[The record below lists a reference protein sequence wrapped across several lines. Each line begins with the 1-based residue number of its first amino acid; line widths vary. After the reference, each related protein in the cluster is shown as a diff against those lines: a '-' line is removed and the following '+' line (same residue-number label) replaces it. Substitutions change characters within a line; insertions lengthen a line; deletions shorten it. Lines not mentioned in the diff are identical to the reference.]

1 MAADAEQGEVQKDM
15 SGAEMADRLEA
26 EEAARKL
33 EEDKTTEP
41 EEQLAADLAAAVGL
55 PGDEEEAEE
64 EEEKDEE
71 PEGFVIEDD
80 AEEGGWNPDDMQ
92 SLQEDVA
99 RTIMGNSSSSSLIAL
114 CKVCGKNNAMKNQVF
129 CSSPCGADVRGA
141 TRQAKDQGLEVF
153 KAFKV
158 LRKSSPNE
166 FVAAVHIFRAK
177 CASAG
182 RGHKRPEFQ
191 WVRYHMTIML
201 ASRLQTGTKS
211 IWMTKCFCKLQEY
224 RGRDERGGVLCSIRA
239 RGEYVAGRQ
248 SVAGQ
253 DQGPDAHRAVCDLFG
268 RESARGSRQLRDQGQ
283 SECQRVK
290 SCHVCLQMSCYSNIM
305 ISCNCS
311 IWRGQDKSR

>member
-1 MAADAEQGEVQKDM
+1 MAADADQGEVKKEM

-33 EEDKTTEP
+33 EEDKTTEQ

-80 AEEGGWNPDDMQ
+80 ADEGGWNPDDMQ

-141 TRQAKDQGLEVF
+141 TRQAKDQGPEAF
-153 KAFKV
+153 KAFKA
-158 LRKSSPNE
+158 LRKSNPDE
-166 FVAAVHIFRAK
+166 FVAAIHIFRAK

-191 WVRYHMTIML
+191 WVRYHMAIML
-201 ASRLQTGTKS
+201 ASRLQTGSKS
-211 IWMTKCFCKLQEY
+211 IWMTKFAYANFKKIEEGMTELESFAQF
-224 RGRDERGGVLCSIRA
+224 EREVNMLP
-239 RGEYVAGRQ
+239 AGRV
-248 SVAGQ
+248 S
-253 DQGPDAHRAVCDLFG
+253 
-268 RESARGSRQLRDQGQ
+268 
-283 SECQRVK
+283 
-290 SCHVCLQMSCYSNIM
+290 
-305 ISCNCS
+305 
-311 IWRGQDKSR
+311 QDKTKVLMPIEQFVISLEGKTQEEVVSYGTKDRASVRE

>member
-1 MAADAEQGEVQKDM
+1 MAADADQGEVKKEM

-33 EEDKTTEP
+33 EEDKTTEQ

-141 TRQAKDQGLEVF
+141 TRQAKDQGPEAF
-153 KAFKV
+153 KAFKA
-158 LRKSSPNE
+158 LRKSNPDE
-166 FVAAVHIFRAK
+166 FVAAIHMFRA
-177 CASAG
+177 
-182 RGHKRPEFQ
+182 EFQ
-191 WVRYHMTIML
+191 WVRYHMAIML
-201 ASRLQTGTKS
+201 ASRLQTGSKS
-211 IWMTKCFCKLQEY
+211 IWMTKFAYANFKNIEEGMTEVESFAQF
-224 RGRDERGGVLCSIRA
+224 EREVNMLP
-239 RGEYVAGRQ
+239 AGRV
-248 SVAGQ
+248 S
-253 DQGPDAHRAVCDLFG
+253 
-268 RESARGSRQLRDQGQ
+268 
-283 SECQRVK
+283 
-290 SCHVCLQMSCYSNIM
+290 
-305 ISCNCS
+305 
-311 IWRGQDKSR
+311 QDKTKVLMPIEQFVISLEEKAQEEVVSYGTKDRASVRE